1 VVWRRL
7 RILRNVATA
16 LSVVLCVAVAVLWRA
31 SYSASVPLWI
41 NANPSPPRF
50 LSVEH
55 GEITYG
61 RTIIRSNGV
70 EPIFI
75 YDYPFRTR
83 CLTVLALAAVIPL
96 GRIAR
101 PLARSGVAFYN
112 RHFGP
117 RPGRCAKCNYDLRA
131 TPDRCPECGTVP
143 TVKAPSPGGSAG

>member
-1 VVWRRL
+1 VWRQL
-7 RILRNVATA
+7 RILRSVTTA
-16 LSVVLCVAVAVLWRA
+16 LSVVVCVAIAVLWRA

-55 GEITYG
+55 GEISYG

-96 GRIAR
+96 GRLVPPLVRLGRSIYAR
-101 PLARSGVAFYN
+101 
-112 RHFGP
+112 HCGP
-117 RPGRCAKCNYDLRA
+117 RPGRCAKCDYDLRA

-143 TVKAPSPGGSAG
+143 TTKEARPGGAGG